1 MNTPIFRVF
10 LPGHYGVLSDKAHR
24 AFQAVLAQT
33 FGGYTSWYAK
43 SGWLDEKGYQ
53 VHEPVVVYEVVPI
66 AFDGIIGHGQSAWS
80 RFVGL
85 CRIAGTELAQD
96 AIYVTNSETGAQI
109 IELKK
114 EKAHA

>member
-1 MNTPIFRVF
+1 MNTPIFRVSMLRVGPISHVRF
-10 LPGHYGVLSDKAHR
+10 ADA
-24 AFQAVLAQT
+24 LAWT
-33 FGGYTSWYAK
+33 FGGYTAHGAQG
-43 SGWLDEKGYQ
+43 GWVGANGEI
-53 VHEPVVVYEVVPI
+53 VTEPVTVYEVSPI
-66 AFDGIIGHGQSAWS
+66 AFDPIAGCGQDAWS